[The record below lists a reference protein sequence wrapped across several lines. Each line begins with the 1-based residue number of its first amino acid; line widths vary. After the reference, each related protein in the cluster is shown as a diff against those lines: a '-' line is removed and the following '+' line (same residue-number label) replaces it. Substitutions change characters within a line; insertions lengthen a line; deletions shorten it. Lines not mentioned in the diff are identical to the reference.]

1 MTSDVTVIPG
11 SPAAPGTPL
20 LQADDLACSFAVR
33 RGLGSLLQGGIPP
46 SVRALNGVSLGIA
59 RGETLAVVGESGC
72 GKSTLARALVRLVA
86 LDAGQIDFAG
96 MDVRALHGEG
106 LRRYNRRVQLVF
118 QDPYGSLNPRM
129 TVGQILGEALAV
141 HHIVPSKDRPARI
154 AELLSLVRLPADAT
168 DRLPHHFSGGQR
180 QRIAIARALAV
191 EPELLIADEVVSA
204 LDVSVQA
211 QILNLL
217 LELQQRLGLA
227 ILFVSHDLR
236 VVRHLAHR
244 VAVMYLGR
252 IVEIGPADV
261 VFDSPQHP
269 YTQALLRAAPKL
281 VPGRRNR
288 DTAIVGEL
296 PSPLAIPAGCPF
308 HPRCPNVMAHCRTTV
323 PVTTALPR
331 RHQVSC
337 HLVATGPTATETAR
351 GPINLT

>member
-1 MTSDVTVIPG
+1 MSAALHTG
-11 SPAAPGTPL
+11 SPPAPKTAPL
-20 LQADDLACSFAVR
+20 LQAYDLARSFSVR
-33 RGLGSLLQGGIPP
+33 RSLGAVLRGGPSP
-46 SVRALNGVSLGIA
+46 SVRALNGVSLSIA

-72 GKSTLARALVRLVA
+72 GKSTLARALVRLIA
-86 LDAGQIDFAG
+86 LDAGQIDFSG
-96 MDVRALHGEG
+96 TDVRTLRGAA

-129 TVGQILGEALAV
+129 RVREILGEALAV
-141 HHIVPSKDRPARI
+141 HRIVPPTARTERI
-154 AELLSLVRLPADAT
+154 AELLALVRLPVDAGE
-168 DRLPHHFSGGQR
+168 RLPHHFSGGQR

-191 EPELLIADEVVSA
+191 EPELLIADEIVSA

-252 IVEIGPADV
+252 IVEIGPADA
-261 VFDSPQHP
+261 VFDTPAHP

-281 VPGRRNR
+281 VPGGRSREA
-288 DTAIVGEL
+288 AISGEL
-296 PSPLAIPAGCPF
+296 PSPLAIPPGCPF
-308 HPRCPNVMAHCRTTV
+308 HPRCPQAIELCRTT
-323 PVTTALPR
+323 PPTEMLLPEG
-331 RHQVSC
+331 HSAAC
-337 HLVATGPTATETAR
+337 HLAGQQVRA
-351 GPINLT
+351 